1 MSAEKE
7 NTTRYKSFHH
17 RCRGMC
23 SSRKQ
28 FLACF
33 EIDQSHILHQGL
45 AKNRKRL
52 ALIDEDLASV
62 ILGGALLESRCEAK
76 QSAVQIVIEGCF
88 KNFSW
93 VDYTGRGETQAKVEP
108 IAQVRV
114 VIRER
119 KPRHLIVT
127 AYILDPPEKRIIPEV
142 NREVWK

>member
-1 MSAEKE
+1 
-7 NTTRYKSFHH
+7 
-17 RCRGMC
+17 MC

-33 EIDQSHILHQGL
+33 EVDQSHILYQGL

-52 ALIDEDLASV
+52 ALTDEDLAAV
-62 ILGGALLESRCEAK
+62 ILCGELLLAHCEAR
-76 QSAVQIVIEGCF
+76 QNVVQIAVEGAF

-93 VDYTGRGETQAKVEP
+93 VDYAGPGETKSKIES

-127 AYILDPPEKRIIPEV
+127 AYVLEPIEKRHIPEV
-142 NREVWK
+142 SREIWK